1 MNERIGQQ
9 LGNYRLLRLLGQSS
23 SAEVYLAEHVELK
36 TQAAIKVLQTRIS
49 TENQE
54 TFLTEVRTLSSLKHP
69 NIVRMLEAGFQG
81 DTPFL
86 IMDYIPGGS
95 LRQHD
100 PIGTRLPRETL
111 LSYVQQV
118 AAALQYIHDQ
128 KLIHRDVKP
137 ENMLLGPGNK
147 VLLSDLAIALTSQSS
162 RSQNMQE
169 IASTAAYMAPE
180 QLKGKPCQASDQY
193 ALGIV
198 IYEWLSGSCPFH
210 GSFQEIAR
218 LHISAPP
225 PPLHEKVPDIPLAV
239 EEVVHIALAKDPK
252 RRFGSVRA
260 FGNALEQ
267 ASKSD
272 QPPLEIRATSAADL
286 STVVEQQT
294 DQITRPLPEDNRT
307 QPFPGEHNS
316 PVLPADTR
324 QLLPTLPVQ
333 KKLPQRP
340 HPSLAKAA
348 LLIILALVVATSGLG
363 LIYYTTV
370 LHPAQ
375 LKAKSTPTPQ
385 NSLAASGQ
393 ATAQAQA
400 YTSAEATAEASATA
414 EAIVTATTQQ
424 NIYVEAMSGSPVIDD
439 MLHYNNGNQWDVN
452 TSSRGESCA
461 FIGGMYHVTE
471 PNINYYYPYLYPC
484 FANRVT
490 FSNFAF
496 QAQVTITSGDM
507 GGLVFLA
514 DNAHANYCYLGITS
528 TGAYEFY
535 CYVNG
540 GPTFGL
546 SSEGKA
552 VGQKSPQSN
561 LLTVIVRSNYISLY
575 VNKQNVAN
583 IKENFLSSGEI
594 GMFAQE
600 NTQPTDAAFS
610 HAKVWSL

>member
-1 MNERIGQQ
+1 MNERIGQK
-9 LGNYRLLRLLGQSS
+9 LGNYRLIRLLGQNS

-36 TQAAIKVLQTRIS
+36 TQAAIKVLQTRLS

-54 TFLTEVRTLSSLKHP
+54 TFLTQARSLTRLKHP
-69 NIVRMLEAGFQG
+69 GIVQVLDAGVEG

-86 IMDYIPGGS
+86 VMDFVPYDT
-95 LRQHD
+95 LREHY
-100 PIGTRLPRETL
+100 PTGTRLPRERV
-111 LSYVQQV
+111 LSYIQQV
-118 AAALQYIHDQ
+118 AAPLQYAHDQ
-128 KLIHRDVKP
+128 TLMHRNVKP
-137 ENMLLGPGNK
+137 ESMLLGPDNK
-147 VLLSDLAIALTSQSS
+147 VLLSDFGIALIFQSS
-162 RSQNMQE
+162 RLQDMQE
-169 IASTAAYMAPE
+169 MVGTAAYLAPE
-180 QLKGKPCQASDQY
+180 QLKGKPCPASDQY

-198 IYEWLSGSCPFH
+198 TYEWLSGDCPFH
-210 GSFQEIAR
+210 GSFNEIAR
-218 LHISAPP
+218 QHMSASPP
-225 PPLHEKVPDIPLAV
+225 SLHEKVPDIPLAV
-239 EEVVHIALAKDPK
+239 EEVVQIALAKDPK

-260 FGNALEQ
+260 FANALKQ
-267 ASKSD
+267 ACKPD
-272 QPPLEIRATSAADL
+272 QPLPEVQVTSARDL

-294 DQITRPLPEDNRT
+294 NQITQPLTEEKQTLPFSEERNSSVLLANTQQPLPT
-307 QPFPGEHNS
+307 S
-316 PVLPADTR
+316 PVP
-324 QLLPTLPVQ
+324 
-333 KKLPQRP
+333 KKLPQRS
-340 HPSLAKAA
+340 HPPVVKAA
-348 LLIILALVVATSGLG
+348 LLIILALLVATSGIG

-375 LKAKSTPTPQ
+375 LKAQSTPTAQ
-385 NSLAASGQ
+385 NSLAAPAQ
-393 ATAQAQA
+393 ATAQARA

-414 EAIVTATTQQ
+414 EARVTATAQQ
-424 NIYVEAMSGSPVIDD
+424 NLYAEATSGSPAIDD

-461 FIGGMYHVTE
+461 FTGGAYHVIE
-471 PNINYYYPYLYPC
+471 PNLNYYYPSFYPC

-514 DNAHANYCYLGITS
+514 DNTHASYCYFGIYS
-528 TGAYEFY
+528 AGAYEFY

-546 SSEGKA
+546 NSEGKA

-583 IKENFLSSGEI
+583 IKENFLSTGEI

-600 NTQPTDAAFS
+600 NTQPTDVAFS
-610 HAKVWSL
+610 HAQVWNL